1 MGAHAVTRR
10 FAWSLC
16 AAGGLWLAACS
27 GAAVRT
33 DARPAAPAPDPQ
45 TVFARA
51 LAAQEAGQRDAAI
64 ALWKDLVALAPDRA
78 APHVNLGIVYRLDGR
93 LDDAIAEYEA
103 AIRLDPAD
111 AAAHH
116 NLGLARRAQGA
127 WPLAEH
133 AYLRAL
139 ELRPNQVETHY
150 NLGILYDL
158 FLNRPED
165 ALTQYRTVVTLG
177 GPYAD
182 TVARWIPTL
191 ERRLAQPAAPSPD
204 AP

>member
-1 MGAHAVTRR
+1 MTRLLT
-10 FAWSLC
+10 WSLL
-16 AAGGLWLAACS
+16 AAGCVWLVACS

-33 DARPAAPAPDPQ
+33 DAPPAAPVADPRL
-45 TVFARA
+45 VFARA

-64 ALWKDLVALAPDRA
+64 TLWKDLIALAPNRA
-78 APHVNLGIVYRLDGR
+78 APHINLGIVYRLDGR
-93 LDDAIAEYEA
+93 VDDAIAEYEA
-103 AIRLDPAD
+103 AIRLDPSD

-127 WPLAEH
+127 WPLAER

-158 FLNRPED
+158 FLNRPEE

-182 TVARWIPTL
+182 TVALWIPSL
-191 ERRLAQPAAPSPD
+191 ERRLAQPAAPSPE